1 MENLHAS
8 HNKAKDPSPLIA
20 TEESKNDFFEFLSD
34 DGKIADFMRKLERT
48 EVFY

>member
-1 MENLHAS
+1 MENVHAS
-8 HNKAKDPSPLIA
+8 HKKASSPLLA
-20 TEESKNDFFEFLSD
+20 PPEENKNDLFDFFSD